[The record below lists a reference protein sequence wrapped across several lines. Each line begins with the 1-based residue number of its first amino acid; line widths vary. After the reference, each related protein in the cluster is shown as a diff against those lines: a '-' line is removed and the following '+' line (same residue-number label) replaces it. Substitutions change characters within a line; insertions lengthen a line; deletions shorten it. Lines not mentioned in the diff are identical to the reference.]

1 MKKFAKALGFDPVA
15 KKTNIRTEIVAGIV
29 TFLAMAYILVV
40 NPDAIL
46 SENSAAMEWSSIF
59 LATALGAIVGTLL
72 MAFLAKLPLAQASG
86 MGLNYTVGAILGGS
100 LGFAMSYGNVMLLVL
115 ISGILFL
122 LLSIIKI
129 KGVSLRELV
138 FDGMPEAVRG
148 AISVGIGLF
157 IAFIGMQNAGLIVTP
172 GFPILGDGGAFITWI
187 PGTLVDLVQFN
198 NYAAGGYA
206 AAGAVV
212 CLVGLISIAVLELFK
227 VKGSVIIG
235 IIIATLV
242 GIPLNVT
249 QWSGM
254 SWEFW
259 TYFEKFFSFD
269 SANGG
274 AFFATFTEG
283 FKFAEGVGIMP
294 LIMTVITFCMIDMFD
309 TMGTV
314 VGCCT
319 PVGLVDEKGKPLNY
333 SKIMLSDSVATCVGA
348 MFGTSTVTTFVESG
362 SGIAAGGRTGLT
374 AFTTAIMFTLSI
386 FLLPLFASIPGPAA
400 ASALIYVGVLM
411 LKGIVNIKID
421 SVKNAVAAF
430 LTIAMMPLA
439 YSITDGIG
447 FGIVSYV
454 VISLVEYLVKL
465 IKYAFNKGKGEA
477 VKPAWELHAVTII
490 VAVLFLVYFFVPTT
504 F

>member
-1 MKKFAKALGFDPVA
+1 
-15 KKTNIRTEIVAGIV
+15 
-29 TFLAMAYILVV
+29 
-40 NPDAIL
+40 
-46 SENSAAMEWSSIF
+46 
-59 LATALGAIVGTLL
+59 
-72 MAFLAKLPLAQASG
+72 
-86 MGLNYTVGAILGGS
+86 
-100 LGFAMSYGNVMLLVL
+100 
-115 ISGILFL
+115 
-122 LLSIIKI
+122 
-129 KGVSLRELV
+129 
-138 FDGMPEAVRG
+138 
-148 AISVGIGLF
+148 
-157 IAFIGMQNAGLIVTP
+157 
-172 GFPILGDGGAFITWI
+172 
-187 PGTLVDLVQFN
+187 
-198 NYAAGGYA
+198 
-206 AAGAVV
+206 
-212 CLVGLISIAVLELFK
+212 
-227 VKGSVIIG
+227 
-235 IIIATLV
+235 
-242 GIPLNVT
+242 
-249 QWSGM
+249 
-254 SWEFW
+254 
-259 TYFEKFFSFD
+259 
-269 SANGG
+269 
-274 AFFATFTEG
+274 
-283 FKFAEGVGIMP
+283 
-294 LIMTVITFCMIDMFD
+294 
-309 TMGTV
+309 
-314 VGCCT
+314 
-319 PVGLVDEKGKPLNY
+319 
-333 SKIMLSDSVATCVGA
+333 MLSDSVATCVGA